1 MAKINGIGGIFLNL
15 EGDTDKLLKWYR
27 DVLNVKV
34 SEYGVNYIVGNQ
46 LTLLTF
52 KRKSARSAIINFTVD
67 NLEEMLDQLKSKG
80 VKVVQE
86 IEKYPYGDFAQIEDI
101 LGNVIELWKPNEKE
115 YRAMIEE
122 EIKDFSKIG

>member
-52 KRKSARSAIINFTVD
+52 KRKSERSAIINFTVD

-80 VKVVQE
+80 VKIVQE
-86 IEKYPYGDFAQIEDI
+86 IEKYSYGDFAQIEDI
-101 LGNVIELWKPNEKE
+101 LGNVIELWEPNEKV
-115 YRAMIEE
+115 YKVMIEKE
-122 EIKDFSKIG
+122 VKDFSK

>member
-52 KRKSARSAIINFTVD
+52 KRKSARAAIINFTVD